1 MSSTHTDVPS
11 IAAAELPVPVPVA
24 EHQICPVSGLMSR
37 IGDKWSLLVIALL
50 ARRRYRYNDLH
61 RSIEGI
67 SQRMLT
73 RTLRALEED
82 GLVDRV
88 VYPTVPPAVEYG
100 LTPLG
105 ETLLVPLSA
114 LADWAV
120 DHFGA
125 ATTAGSDRTGGG
137 TAGAVGN
144 GDRETPPATPVLETP
159 GR

>member
-11 IAAAELPVPVPVA
+11 IAAAALPTPVPVA
-24 EHQICPVSGLMSR
+24 EYEACPVSGLMGR
-37 IGDKWSLLVIALL
+37 IGDKWVLLVIALL
-50 ARRRYRYNDLH
+50 AERRHRYNELH

-73 RTLRALEED
+73 RTLRALEDD
-82 GLVDRV
+82 GLIDRV

-120 DHFGA
+120 DHAVDITA
-125 ATTAGSDRTGGG
+125 ARSDRTGGRMAG
-137 TAGAVGN
+137 TSGKA
-144 GDRETPPATPVLETP
+144 
-159 GR
+159 

>member
-11 IAAAELPVPVPVA
+11 LAAAELPTPVPLA
-24 EHQICPVSGLMSR
+24 EHELCPVSGLMSR

-50 ARRRYRYNDLH
+50 AARRYRYNELH

-73 RTLRALEED
+73 RTLRALEDD
-82 GLVDRV
+82 GLIDRV

-120 DHFGA
+120 DHAVDITA
-125 ATTAGSDRTGGG
+125 ARADRTGGR
-137 TAGAVGN
+137 TAGASG
-144 GDRETPPATPVLETP
+144 
-159 GR
+159 

>member
-11 IAAAELPVPVPVA
+11 ISAAALPTPVPLA
-24 EHQICPVSGLMSR
+24 EHELCPVSGLMSR

-50 ARRRYRYNDLH
+50 AARRYRYNELH

-73 RTLRALEED
+73 RTLRALEDD
-82 GLVDRV
+82 GLIDRV

-120 DHFGA
+120 DHAVDITA
-125 ATTAGSDRTGGG
+125 ARADRTGGR
-137 TAGAVGN
+137 TAGAS
-144 GDRETPPATPVLETP
+144 
-159 GR
+159 GRG

>member
-1 MSSTHTDVPS
+1 MSDTHTDVPS
-11 IAAAELPVPVPVA
+11 IAAAALPTPVPRA
-24 EHQICPVSGLMSR
+24 EHELCPVSGLMSR
-37 IGDKWSLLVIALL
+37 IGDRWSLLVIALL
-50 ARRRYRYNDLH
+50 AARRYRYNELH

-73 RTLRALEED
+73 RTLRALEDD

-120 DHFGA
+120 DHAGDIPA
-125 ATTAGSDRTGGG
+125 ARSDRTDAR
-137 TAGAVGN
+137 TAGAAGK
-144 GDRETPPATPVLETP
+144 E
-159 GR
+159 

>member
-11 IAAAELPVPVPVA
+11 LAAAALPTPVPVVEYEA
-24 EHQICPVSGLMSR
+24 CPVSGLMSR
-37 IGDKWSLLVIALL
+37 IGDKWVLLVIALL
-50 ARRRYRYNDLH
+50 AERRYRYNELH

-73 RTLRALEED
+73 RTLRALEDD
-82 GLVDRV
+82 GLIDRV

-120 DHFGA
+120 DHAVDITA
-125 ATTAGSDRTGGG
+125 ARADRTGGR
-137 TAGAVGN
+137 TAGASGK
-144 GDRETPPATPVLETP
+144 G
-159 GR
+159 

>member
-11 IAAAELPVPVPVA
+11 ISAAALPTPVPLA
-24 EHQICPVSGLMSR
+24 EHELCPVSGLMSR

-50 ARRRYRYNDLH
+50 AARRYRYNELH

-73 RTLRALEED
+73 RTLRALEDD
-82 GLVDRV
+82 GLIDRV

-105 ETLLVPLSA
+105 DTLLVPLST

-120 DHFGA
+120 DHAVDITA
-125 ATTAGSDRTGGG
+125 ARADRAGGR
-137 TAGAVGN
+137 TAGAS
-144 GDRETPPATPVLETP
+144 
-159 GR
+159 GRG

>member
-1 MSSTHTDVPS
+1 M
-11 IAAAELPVPVPVA
+11 
-24 EHQICPVSGLMSR
+24 
-37 IGDKWSLLVIALL
+37 IALL
-50 ARRRYRYNDLH
+50 AERRYRYNELH

-73 RTLRALEED
+73 RTLRALEDD
-82 GLVDRV
+82 GLIDRV

-120 DHFGA
+120 DHAVDITA
-125 ATTAGSDRTGGG
+125 ARSDRTGGRMAG
-137 TAGAVGN
+137 TAGKG
-144 GDRETPPATPVLETP
+144 
-159 GR
+159 